1 MGQVTGRR
9 RWADYR
15 MTDSEYAL
23 RRAIDIERTAVA
35 TALMA
40 HRRQRYGQYTQGLH
54 ARGFVD
60 APYWS
65 GHERM
70 RKCTTCRTY
79 REELA
84 RWTELQY
91 TGLGR

>member
-9 RWADYR
+9 RWADYDLS
-15 MTDSEYAL
+15 DSEHAL

-40 HRRQRYGQYTQGLH
+40 HRRQRYGLH
-54 ARGFVD
+54 VRGFVD
-60 APYWS
+60 APFWFGREY
-65 GHERM
+65 M
-70 RKCTTCRTY
+70 RQCITCRTY